1 MIESEP
7 GAARD
12 PHPKDDDGAADA
24 LVACATSDRPA
35 VATTAASTITPAR
48 RVVPDG
54 DVRPLIALHSKD
66 VERATHT
73 RSHGVTTRM
82 GGGCDAVVRGFNV
95 LCQNSVNETG
105 QCRCGRDERRVAVSA
120 FEEHSLSWQSLLE
133 ALPDGTALI
142 DVHGVMHYVNAELS
156 HLTGYS
162 REELVGQNVQML
174 VPPALRPMEDEAR
187 REYSRDPEQRLIW
200 NDRTL
205 SALRK
210 DGSELPVDFALSPIL
225 LNGRPWTV
233 GSIRDNSVQ
242 RAAEHARSEAE
253 QHFRLAFEENMAP
266 MVFSDLHDRII
277 AANDAFCTMLGR
289 TRDELIATDS
299 KPFTHPDDVGIT
311 EASHDRFL
319 HDEIRQVR
327 YVKRYLH
334 SDGRVI
340 IAEVS
345 KSPARDEAGNTLY
358 FIISERDITEERKL
372 TAQLSHQALHDPLT
386 GLANRALFDDRLS
399 QAHSRVLRQGGY
411 GALLLLDLDDFKGV
425 NDTYGHLTGDQLLA
439 DVAHRLERVSRS
451 TDTLCRFGGDEFLY
465 LAEGISG
472 PEEAELIAQ
481 RFLDS
486 LEAPFLISGLHLEQ
500 RASLGVV
507 VWDSNS
513 SDVTEVVRDADVA
526 LYEAKRLGKG
536 RHFVYVPGMHHQV
549 VNRFSLVQQ
558 LRPVHSVGRDGHA
571 LSAHRSPLHRCGRGL
586 RSPDAM
592 APQRSRLGSAEC
604 LHSLAEQSDLILELG
619 SFALN
624 EAISAASAWRKQA
637 TDQDEPYVSVNL
649 SARQFHDPGLLD
661 VVKRALDAGEL
672 PADRLIIEIT
682 EGVALI
688 EINDTLKMLAQL
700 TNLGIGVAPDDFG
713 TGFSSLSYLA
723 LLNPMIIKVDQSFVR
738 PAVESIHSDRL
749 LETIV
754 TLGHNLGMTMLAE
767 GIETEAQLERLRA
780 LHCSLGQ
787 GFLFSAAVP
796 ADEATAMVGTSFSP

>member
-1 MIESEP
+1 MSSLEE
-7 GAARD
+7 
-12 PHPKDDDGAADA
+12 
-24 LVACATSDRPA
+24 
-35 VATTAASTITPAR
+35 
-48 RVVPDG
+48 
-54 DVRPLIALHSKD
+54 
-66 VERATHT
+66 
-73 RSHGVTTRM
+73 VT
-82 GGGCDAVVRGFNV
+82 
-95 LCQNSVNETG
+95 
-105 QCRCGRDERRVAVSA
+105 
-120 FEEHSLSWQSLLE
+120 LSWQNLLE

-142 DVHGVMHYVNAELS
+142 DAAGVMQFVNAELT

-162 REELVGQNVQML
+162 REELVGQNVQIL
-174 VPPALRPMEDEAR
+174 VPPQLRPMEGEAR
-187 REYSRDPEQRLIW
+187 REYIRDPERRLIW
-200 NDRTL
+200 NDRNL
-205 SALRK
+205 SVLRK
-210 DGSELPVDFALSPIL
+210 DGSELPVDFALSPITL
-225 LNGRPWTV
+225 DGRHWTV
-233 GSIRDNSVQ
+233 GSIRDNSTQ
-242 RAAEHARSEAE
+242 RAAEQARIEAE
-253 QHFRLAFEENMAP
+253 QHFRLAFEDNMAP
-266 MVFSDLHDRII
+266 MVFTDLQDRII
-277 AANDAFCTMLGR
+277 AANEAFCTMMGR
-289 TRDELIATDS
+289 TRSQLIGFDS

-319 HDEIRQVR
+319 HDEIRQVK
-327 YVKRYLH
+327 YIKRYLH
-334 SDGRVI
+334 SDGRLIV
-340 IAEVS
+340 AEVS
-345 KSPARDEAGNTLY
+345 KSPARDESGKTLY

-372 TAQLSHQALHDPLT
+372 TAQLSYQAMHDPLT

-399 QAHSRVLRQGGY
+399 QAHSRVMRQGGH

-425 NDTYGHLTGDQLLA
+425 NDTYGHLVGDQLLA
-439 DVAHRLERVSRS
+439 DVARRLEHVSRS

-481 RFLDS
+481 RFLS
-486 LEAPFLISGLHLEQ
+486 ALEEPFLISGLNLEQ

-513 SDVTEVVRDADVA
+513 ADVSEVVRDADVA
-526 LYEAKRLGKG
+526 LYEAKRLGKS

-558 LRPVHSVGRDGHA
+558 LRQAIPAGEMAMHYQPIVRLSTGAVVGFEALMRWRHSE
-571 LSAHRSPLHRCGRGL
+571 RGWVPP
-586 RSPDAM
+586 SVFIP
-592 APQRSRLGSAEC
+592 
-604 LHSLAEQSDLILELG
+604 LAEQSDLILELG

-624 EAISAASAWRKQA
+624 EAITAASAWRKN
-637 TDQDEPYVSVNL
+637 TTEQDEPYVSVNL

-661 VVKRALDAGEL
+661 VVTRALDAGDL

-688 EINDTLKMLAQL
+688 EVNDTLAMLEQL
-700 TNLGIGVAPDDFG
+700 TKLGIGVALDDFG

-723 LLNPMIIKVDQSFVR
+723 LLNPMVIKVDQSFVR

-787 GFLFSAAVP
+787 GYLFSPAVP
-796 ADEATAMVGTSFSP
+796 VDEASAMVGTSFSQ

>member
-1 MIESEP
+1 M
-7 GAARD
+7 ARD
-12 PHPKDDDGAADA
+12 
-24 LVACATSDRPA
+24 
-35 VATTAASTITPAR
+35 
-48 RVVPDG
+48 
-54 DVRPLIALHSKD
+54 
-66 VERATHT
+66 
-73 RSHGVTTRM
+73 
-82 GGGCDAVVRGFNV
+82 RG
-95 LCQNSVNETG
+95 T
-105 QCRCGRDERRVAVSA
+105 VAVSPL
-120 FEEHSLSWQSLLE
+120 EEHSLSWQNLLE

-142 DVHGVMHYVNAELS
+142 DVLGVMRYVNAELA
-156 HLTGYS
+156 HLTGYC
-162 REELVGQNVQML
+162 REELVGQNVQIL
-174 VPPALRPMEDEAR
+174 VPPRLRTMEGEAR
-187 REYSRDPEQRLIW
+187 REYIRDPERRLIW
-200 NDRTL
+200 NDRNLTV
-205 SALRK
+205 LRK
-210 DGSELPVDFALSPIL
+210 DGSELPVDFALSPINL
-225 LNGRPWTV
+225 DGRQWTV
-233 GSIRDNSVQ
+233 GSIRDNSAQ
-242 RAAEHARSEAE
+242 RVAEQARVEAE
-253 QHFRLAFEENMAP
+253 QHFRLAFEDNMAP
-266 MVFSDLHDRII
+266 MVFTDLNDCII
-277 AANDAFCTMLGR
+277 AANDAFCTMMGR
-289 TRDELIATDS
+289 TRRELIGFDS

-311 EASHDRFL
+311 EASHKRFL
-319 HDEIRQVR
+319 HDEIRQVK

-334 SDGRVI
+334 SDGRLIV
-340 IAEVS
+340 AEVS

-399 QAHSRVLRQGGY
+399 QAHSRVMRHGGH

-425 NDTYGHLTGDQLLA
+425 NDTYGHLVGDQLLA
-439 DVAHRLERVSRS
+439 DVARRMELVSRS

-481 RFLDS
+481 RFLRTLD
-486 LEAPFLISGLHLEQ
+486 EPFLISGLNLEQ

-513 SDVTEVVRDADVA
+513 TDVSEVVRDADVA

-558 LRPVHSVGRDGHA
+558 LRQAIPAGDMAMHYQPIVRLSTGAVVGFEALMRWRHDERGWVPPSVFI
-571 LSAHRSPLHRCGRGL
+571 P
-586 RSPDAM
+586 
-592 APQRSRLGSAEC
+592 
-604 LHSLAEQSDLILELG
+604 LAEQSNLILELG

-624 EAISAASAWRKQA
+624 EAIRAASAWRMYA
-637 TDQDEPYVSVNL
+637 TEQDQPYVTVNL

-661 VVKRALDAGEL
+661 VIKGALDAGEL

-688 EINDTLKMLAQL
+688 EVNDTLEMLEQL
-700 TNLGIGVAPDDFG
+700 TKLGIGVALDDFG

-767 GIETEAQLERLRA
+767 GIETKAQLERLRE

-787 GFLFSAAVP
+787 GFLFSPAVP
-796 ADEATAMVGTSFSP
+796 FDDASAMVGTSFSQ